1 MLQEL
6 SVCRNTSSLIGL
18 QVTRSTQQLGALKR
32 PQPSYRESTW
42 SNEANDA
49 YKVTAE
55 WRIMLMRNIH
65 QLLQHQLR
73 QQVLAQFDYLHL
85 ILIHYRVAT
94 NCTVMLNNSDSETM
108 SFILFSLHLC
118 KLSGVKINAFCIFL
132 FYLRSKS
139 KRINRLK
146 TT

>member
-1 MLQEL
+1 M
-6 SVCRNTSSLIGL
+6 
-18 QVTRSTQQLGALKR
+18 TRSTRQLGALKR

-49 YKVTAE
+49 YKVTVE

-108 SFILFSLHLC
+108 SFSLHLC
-118 KLSGVKINAFCIFL
+118 KLSGVKINAFCTFV
-132 FYLRSKS
+132 LRSIS
-139 KRINRLK
+139 KRINRFK
-146 TT
+146 TTYLSEFHPLHVKVFMLFIIQS